1 MSVAKSMYVKWIH
14 DGKVYTGSFCTAQ
27 GKPAFHAYRSD
38 IHIRCRHHATS
49 RWYWICT
56 GNSGMYSYVFGYLKF
71 TVFIHG
77 QGYRYPYFYSCILG
91 TRSHQYLVA
100 YTVVGLTWLFI
111 GLFIAIT
118 VSVYT
123 DGSNFYES
131 PVGVSPRIV
140 SLVLVLMACCDSIGA
155 GSAIVTEQHNM
166 SANTFGFGQQCLSP
180 SSHTHR
186 CFSGPG
192 QHHCEPNALVEISSS
207 QGSRANHWSGWQK
220 TKINRYDCVR
230 NSTTSHTFRQSLT
243 CLFIVILLYSPWLP
257 FHWA

>member
-1 MSVAKSMYVKWIH
+1 MAKAIGIH
-14 DGKVYTGSFCTAQ
+14 TFIV
-27 GKPAFHAYRSD
+27 
-38 IHIRCRHHATS
+38 
-49 RWYWICT
+49 
-56 GNSGMYSYVFGYLKF
+56 VFW
-71 TVFIHG
+71 
-77 QGYRYPYFYSCILG
+77 G

-155 GSAIVTEQHNM
+155 GSAIVTGQSNM
-166 SANTFGFGQQCLSP
+166 LANMFGFGSPCSSP

-186 CFSGPG
+186 CSSGPEAISPSA
-192 QHHCEPNALVEISSS
+192 QHTGGNFKCTRIRCKPL
-207 QGSRANHWSGWQK
+207 
-220 TKINRYDCVR
+220 
-230 NSTTSHTFRQSLT
+230 
-243 CLFIVILLYSPWLP
+243 ILMAGNGYLLR
-257 FHWA
+257 

>member
-1 MSVAKSMYVKWIH
+1 MAKAIGIH
-14 DGKVYTGSFCTAQ
+14 TFIV
-27 GKPAFHAYRSD
+27 
-38 IHIRCRHHATS
+38 
-49 RWYWICT
+49 
-56 GNSGMYSYVFGYLKF
+56 VFW
-71 TVFIHG
+71 
-77 QGYRYPYFYSCILG
+77 G

-192 QHHCEPNALVEISSS
+192 A
-207 QGSRANHWSGWQK
+207 
-220 TKINRYDCVR
+220 
-230 NSTTSHTFRQSLT
+230 TSL
-243 CLFIVILLYSPWLP
+243 
-257 FHWA
+257 